1 MLSEGGSGVGRERRS
16 ALTEHCSGT
25 RTSICLH
32 HINFVWERLA
42 ILGKRKNKKI
52 NDAILQAATQL
63 FAKVGYTNST
73 IPMIARAAGIPT
85 SSVYVYFKSKLEIA
99 FAVYEPWLQR
109 HLAKLDQEL
118 SILHEPRER
127 LRCLLRRI
135 WRDIP
140 TVENCFANNIIQ
152 AVSTSTPGTG
162 YRPSIPSMLMSKIS
176 AIIYANVLPDRRSL
190 SQCERIARLVVMAF
204 DGFVINSHLPQHLV
218 CDDETIDFF
227 CDAVLLTTRSEADIE
242 SPHDFRLATPAKRSK
257 RLSNK
262 ALG

>member
-1 MLSEGGSGVGRERRS
+1 MV
-16 ALTEHCSGT
+16 
-25 RTSICLH
+25 
-32 HINFVWERLA
+32 
-42 ILGKRKNKKI
+42 KPKKQEI
-52 NDAILQAATQL
+52 NDAIIEAATRL
-63 FAKVGYTNST
+63 FAEVGYTNST

-118 SILHEPRER
+118 SMLDEPRER

-140 TVENCFANNIIQ
+140 TDENCFANNIIQ

-162 YRPSIPSMLMSKIS
+162 YRPSIPSMLMSKVS

-190 SQCERIARLVVMAF
+190 NQCERIARLVVMAF
-204 DGFVINSHLPQHLV
+204 DGFVINGHLPQHLV
-218 CDDETIDFF
+218 CDDETIDLF
-227 CDAVLLTTRSEADIE
+227 CNAILLTTHSEADTG
-242 SPHDFRLATPAKRSK
+242 PPNVDFCLANCPAKKSK
-257 RLSNK
+257 RISNK
-262 ALG
+262 TPG

>member
-1 MLSEGGSGVGRERRS
+1 
-16 ALTEHCSGT
+16 
-25 RTSICLH
+25 
-32 HINFVWERLA
+32 LA
-42 ILGKRKNKKI
+42 VLGKQKKQEI
-52 NDAILQAATQL
+52 NDAIIQAATRL
-63 FAKVGYTNST
+63 FAEVGYTNST
-73 IPMIARAAGIPT
+73 IPMIAHAAGIPT

-118 SILHEPRER
+118 SIVQEPRER
-127 LRCLLRRI
+127 LRCLLKRI

-140 TVENCFANNIIQ
+140 TDENCFANNIIQ

-176 AIIYANVLPDRRSL
+176 AIIYANMLPDRRSL
-190 SQCERIARLVVMAF
+190 NQCERIARLVVMAF

-227 CDAVLLTTRSEADIE
+227 CDAVLLSTRSKTDIG
-242 SPHDFRLATPAKRSK
+242 PPNVDFRLATPAKRSK